1 MSQITRPY
9 SGAMPPPAGFIAT
22 ETGNTGGAVG
32 PDGAMNLNVVGDGNF
47 ITVTGT
53 PGTNTLT
60 ISPVNITY
68 ITAQTL
74 DAVPLTVY
82 TLGIT
87 VNEALRLRVSSI
99 AAYSTFADALSEEA
113 EVLAVRGAGAA
124 VISDT
129 VGERLRTI
137 NVTDGAG
144 VNFALSGNSIIIQ
157 LTGVAATTINWKL
170 YVDYITYP

>member
-32 PDGAMNLNVVGDGNF
+32 PDGAQNLNVVGDGNF
-47 ITVTGT
+47 ITVTGN

-68 ITAQTL
+68 ITATTV

-82 TLGIT
+82 TLGIS

-99 AAYSTFADALSEEA
+99 AAYSTFADAMSEEV
-113 EVLAVRGAGAA
+113 EVLAVRAAGAA
-124 VISDT
+124 SISDT
-129 VGERLRTI
+129 IGDKLKTT
-137 NVTDGAG
+137 NVTDAAG
-144 VNFALSGNSIIIQ
+144 VSFALSGNSIIIQ
-157 LTGVAATTINWKL
+157 LTGVADTNINWKL